1 MQAIFATQLA
11 IIAADLYTWRMTA
24 EELLALRKRVGWT
37 QREMARRLDIS
48 VSRLAD
54 YEKGE
59 TRGPAKR
66 DAPIPKTVEYAV
78 RWITRG
84 LDRAP

>member
-1 MQAIFATQLA
+1 
-11 IIAADLYTWRMTA
+11 MTA

-54 YEKGE
+54 YEAGE
-59 TRGPAKR
+59 TRGPGKR
-66 DAPIPKTVEYAV
+66 PAPIPMVVEYAV

-84 LDRAP
+84 RDYTP